1 MSLQSKP
8 YYWVRCD
15 NCGEDCEYD
24 DFSAFADPGMAF
36 DGAVSADWTEHDGRH
51 HCPDCPPLTRCE
63 DCGAE
68 AGECA
73 ADRDDRCPACWAKLE
88 AEAEAEAAAS

>member
-51 HCPDCPPLTRCE
+51 HCPPLTRCE